1 MSRVPVAAERNIRSV
16 AEGES
21 CKEGDREEMVSG
33 GTGEKQGGDLF
44 IPGFM
49 FSGISAG
56 IKEGEERDLALFYSV
71 RPATAAA
78 VFTTNRVKAAPVL
91 IDRARMR
98 RGLCQAIIAN
108 SGNANACTGERGMR
122 DARAMADATA
132 EALRIPRGLVLV
144 SSTGVIGKPLP
155 IDKILSRVPG
165 LIDNLS
171 SHALLD
177 AVKAIMTTDRFPKV
191 KVEKCSIGGREIRIC
206 GVAKGAGMIMPRMA
220 TMLCFVMTDAVI
232 ERASLQKALSDA
244 TELSFNRIT
253 VDGDTSTN
261 DTVLALANGIARNR
275 PISGKSAGYS
285 RFRDLLAGVM
295 LELAKMIVKDGE
307 GATKLI
313 EVRVEGARSEADAKK
328 VALSVANS
336 NLVKTAF
343 FGGDANW
350 GRIAAAIGRSGVPI
364 NPKAFDI
371 LLNHV
376 PVVLGGVGTDERL
389 QEEADQVLK
398 LNTVTV
404 TIRLH
409 QGSVHTSIYTCDLTI
424 DYVKINAHYRT

>member
-1 MSRVPVAAERNIRSV
+1 MNHAPAAAGGNIRGVAAGKSE
-16 AEGES
+16 
-21 CKEGDREEMVSG
+21 KEGDRERKVSSG
-33 GTGEKQGGDLF
+33 MEEKQGGDFF

-56 IKEGEERDLALFYSV
+56 IKEGKERDLALFYSV
-71 RPATAAA
+71 TPAVVAG

-91 IDRARMR
+91 IDRVRVR
-98 RGLCQAIIAN
+98 KGRCQAIIAN

-132 EALRIPRGLVLV
+132 GALRIPGGLVLV

-155 IDKILSRVPG
+155 IDKILSRIPS

-171 SHALLD
+171 PHGLSD
-177 AVKAIMTTDRFPKV
+177 AVEAIMTTDAFPKV
-191 KVEKCSIGGREIRIC
+191 KMERCSIGEEEIRIC
-206 GVAKGAGMIMPRMA
+206 GVAKGSGMIMPRMA
-220 TMLCFVMTDAVI
+220 TMLCFVLTDAAI
-232 ERASLQKALSDA
+232 ERASLQRALTDA
-244 TELSFNRIT
+244 QEVTFNRIT

-261 DTVLALANGIARNR
+261 DTVLVLANGMAKNR
-275 PISGKSAGYS
+275 VISPESADYS
-285 RFRDLLAGVM
+285 LFRGRLTAVLH
-295 LELAKMIVKDGE
+295 ELAEMIVRDGE
-307 GATKLI
+307 GATKFI
-313 EVRVEGARSEADAKK
+313 EVKVEGARSEADAKK
-328 VALSVANS
+328 VALCVANS

-350 GRIAAAIGRSGVPI
+350 GRIAAALGRSGVPI
-364 NPKAFDI
+364 NPNTFDI

-376 PVVLGGVGTDERL
+376 PVAVAGMATNGAL
-389 QEEADQVLK
+389 QEQADQVLK
-398 LNTVTV
+398 GNTVTV

-409 QGSVHTSIYTCDLTI
+409 QGNAHTSIYTCDLST

>member
-1 MSRVPVAAERNIRSV
+1 MVPSGLGQKEA
-16 AEGES
+16 GEF
-21 CKEGDREEMVSG
+21 
-33 GTGEKQGGDLF
+33 F

-49 FSGISAG
+49 FSGVSAG
-56 IKEGEERDLALFYSV
+56 IKEGEERDLALFYSLT
-71 RPATAAA
+71 PATVAGS
-78 VFTTNRVKAAPVL
+78 FTTNRVKAAPVL

-132 EALRIPRGLVLV
+132 EALRIPRELVMV

-155 IDKILSRVPG
+155 MDRILSRIPSLVKG
-165 LIDNLS
+165 LS

-177 AVKAIMTTDRFPKV
+177 AAKAIMTTDTFPKV
-191 KVEKCSIGGREIRIC
+191 KVEKHSIGGREIRIC
-206 GVAKGAGMIMPRMA
+206 GVAKGSGMIMPRMA
-220 TMLCFVMTDAVI
+220 TLLCFVMTDAAI
-232 ERASLQKALSDA
+232 ERASLQRALSDA
-244 TELSFNRIT
+244 TDLSFNRIT
-253 VDGDTSTN
+253 VDGDTSTS
-261 DTVLALANGIARNR
+261 DTVLVLANGMAENR
-275 PISGKSAGYS
+275 LISSESAGYS
-285 RFRDLLAGVM
+285 RFRELLTEVM
-295 LELAKMIVKDGE
+295 LELAKMIVKNGE
-307 GATKLI
+307 GATKFI
-313 EVRVEGARSEADAKK
+313 EVRVEGARSEADAQKA
-328 VALSVANS
+328 ALSVANS

-364 NPKAFDI
+364 NPKTFDI

-376 PVVLGGVGTDERL
+376 PVALSGVGTNEAL

-398 LNTVTV
+398 LNTVKV

-409 QGSVHTSIYTCDLTI
+409 QGDVHTSIYTCDFST

>member
-1 MSRVPVAAERNIRSV
+1 MVPSGLGQEEA
-16 AEGES
+16 GEF
-21 CKEGDREEMVSG
+21 
-33 GTGEKQGGDLF
+33 F

-49 FSGISAG
+49 FSGVSAG

-71 RPATAAA
+71 TPATVAGS
-78 VFTTNRVKAAPVL
+78 FTTNRVKAAPVL

-132 EALRIPRGLVLV
+132 EALRIPRELVMV

-155 IDKILSRVPG
+155 MDRILSHIPG
-165 LIDNLS
+165 LVKGLS

-177 AVKAIMTTDRFPKV
+177 AAKAITTTDTFPKV
-191 KVEKCSIGGREIRIC
+191 KVEKHSIGGREFRIC
-206 GVAKGAGMIMPRMA
+206 GVAKGSGMIMPRMA
-220 TMLCFVMTDAVI
+220 TLLCFVMTDAAI

-244 TELSFNRIT
+244 TNLSFNRIT
-253 VDGDTSTN
+253 VDGDTSTS
-261 DTVLALANGIARNR
+261 DTVLVLANGMAENR
-275 PISGKSAGYS
+275 LISSKSAGYS
-285 RFRDLLAGVM
+285 RFRELLTEVM
-295 LELAKMIVKDGE
+295 LALAKMIVKDGE
-307 GATKLI
+307 GATKFI
-313 EVRVEGARSEADAKK
+313 EVRVEGARSEADAQK
-328 VALSVANS
+328 AAMSVANS

-343 FGGDANW
+343 FGEDANW

-364 NPKAFDI
+364 NPKTFDI

-376 PVVLGGVGTDERL
+376 PVALGGVGTNEAL

-398 LNTVTV
+398 LNTVTI

-409 QGSVHTSIYTCDLTI
+409 QGNAHTSIYTCDFST